1 MFIFDPLLGS
11 SSCYSSLNFVEKIAV
26 FLAENSRSDISKL
39 KLTLGFGKELW
50 RKIAIPQTEI
60 WYGVTKQISFHNF
73 PLKSISKTHFK
84 EFMRWTIIIT
94 I

>member
-26 FLAENSRSDISKL
+26 FWQKIQDQTSKL
-39 KLTLGFGKELW
+39 KLTLGFSKELW

-73 PLKSISKTHFK
+73 PFEEH
-84 EFMRWTIIIT
+84 
-94 I
+94 